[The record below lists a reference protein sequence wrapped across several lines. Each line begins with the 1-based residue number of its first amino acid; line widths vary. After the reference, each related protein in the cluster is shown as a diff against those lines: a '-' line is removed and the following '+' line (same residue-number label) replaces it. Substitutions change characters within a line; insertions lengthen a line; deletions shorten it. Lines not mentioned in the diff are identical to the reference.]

1 MDFRSLVPFARGG
14 SLARRSGADD
24 PFWSFRREV
33 DRLFDDF
40 AGRGLSRWPGEG
52 VDLRLDVSETDKEL
66 TLTAELPGV
75 DEKDVELT
83 LTDDLLTIRGE
94 KKREQTQKD
103 GDYHTWSSAPTARL
117 PAPCGCRSRS
127 SRTRSTRASRRA
139 C

>member
-1 MDFRSLVPFARGG
+1 MDFRSLVPFGWGGG
-14 SLARRSGADD
+14 SLTRRPASDD
-24 PFWSFRREV
+24 PFWGFRREV

-40 AGRGLSRWPGEG
+40 FSGRGTTRWPGEG

-94 KKREQTQKD
+94 KKREQTHKD
-103 GDYHTWSSAPTARL
+103 G
-117 PAPCGCRSRS
+117 
-127 SRTRSTRASRRA
+127 
-139 C
+139 